1 MAAYRPAKEG
11 VTAVASSASSAA
23 RRQQQTPTGRGARVP
38 QQSRAEQAESGAP
51 AGSSPR
57 VSSAGGSGGSSPR
70 VSTAGSGESPRGVIS
85 RRTARRAARKDRATG
100 PTSPGGADT
109 VVDPAIP
116 APAGSVPADS
126 RTATPAAA
134 KRGGSRRDAHD
145 EGAEGGA
152 RGTAASSDGKAR
164 GSDGESALAGL
175 ADMEGDVN
183 LAEPADLDVN
193 PNIGP
198 VDDMAAD
205 PDLDEVAELEGEPD
219 LAAVAELEVEL
230 ADLTDLEDAIDE
242 DAIDGLDLEG
252 RGEDTDDAEEPDG
265 AADDAEEEGAGAAAV
280 VSVVAVGVT
289 VTTGAVEEPEDE
301 AFVYGDDDEDLP
313 AAQVAVAGATSDPV

>member
-70 VSTAGSGESPRGVIS
+70 VSSAGGSGGSSPRASTAGSGESPRGVIS
-85 RRTARRAARKDRATG
+85 RRSARRAARKDRAGG

-219 LAAVAELEVEL
+219 LAAVAQLEVEL

-242 DAIDGLDLEG
+242 DAIEGLDLEG

-265 AADDAEEEGAGAAAV
+265 AADDAEEVAGATAV
-280 VSVVAVGVT
+280 VSVVAVGIT
-289 VTTGAVEEPEDE
+289 VTAGAV
-301 AFVYGDDDEDLP
+301 
-313 AAQVAVAGATSDPV
+313 

>member
-51 AGSSPR
+51 GGSSPR

-70 VSTAGSGESPRGVIS
+70 VSSAGGSGGSSPRVSSAGGSGGSSPRASTAGSGESPRGVIS
-85 RRTARRAARKDRATG
+85 RRSARRAARKDRAGG

-219 LAAVAELEVEL
+219 LAAVAQLEVEL

-242 DAIDGLDLEG
+242 DAIEGLDLEG

-265 AADDAEEEGAGAAAV
+265 AADDAEEVAGATAV
-280 VSVVAVGVT
+280 VSVVAVGIT
-289 VTTGAVEEPEDE
+289 VTAGAV
-301 AFVYGDDDEDLP
+301 
-313 AAQVAVAGATSDPV
+313 